1 MELPYIINIQKYSIH
16 DGDGIRTTVF
26 FKGCGLRCLWCHNPE
41 SQSFEKELMFSD
53 EKCVGCGS
61 CSRFCPEHAIEIESD
76 GKAHTNPLKCVRC
89 GECSDFCLNDAREM
103 TGKQY
108 TVPELLKE
116 LEKDRIFYEQSGG
129 GVTLS
134 GGEVMA
140 QNPDYIESLAKA
152 LKNRGISVVIDTCG
166 FAPFEN
172 LERILPYTDMFLYD
186 VKHIDPEMHRK
197 FTGQSNELILE
208 NLKKLSD
215 RNAPIN
221 IRIPTVEG
229 VNADDISMGNIIAFL
244 KDNIKVAKLNLLPY
258 HNTGSHK
265 YRKLS
270 RESVLFSAPS
280 AERME
285 ELKRRFENAGFQNVK
300 IGG

>member
-76 GKAHTNPLKCVRC
+76 GKAHTDPLKCVRC

-172 LERILPYTDMFLYD
+172 FERILPYTDMFLYD

-244 KDNIKVAKLNLLPY
+244 KDNIKVAKVNLLPY

-265 YRKLS
+265 YHKLS